1 MYDIQFE
8 QAKFIKLAKKG
19 LKNKNDQT
27 KEKENVPTNTNIVFF
42 METQFHQF
50 MAQVN
55 FYYSFNQSIN
65 TYNLIEQQRIL
76 ELNNRRQQQLYPIF
90 NNSKIILLAKPQT
103 PKPNRSRGRPE
114 KNT

>member
-19 LKNKNDQT
+19 RKNKNDQI
-27 KEKENVPTNTNIVFF
+27 KENVPTNTNIGFF

-55 FYYSFNQSIN
+55 FYNSFN
-65 TYNLIEQQRIL
+65 LDR
-76 ELNNRRQQQLYPIF
+76 
-90 NNSKIILLAKPQT
+90 
-103 PKPNRSRGRPE
+103 
-114 KNT
+114 